1 MILGCGHDDD
11 GDDDDGDDD
20 DDEEEEDDDDDH
32 CDGGDGDTAPLSPIF
47 PWNKLICRGQPYQQE
62 QLRQLQHHQDVKM
75 EGYERYVYPVLAGDC
90 CLEGTSFPNMFQ
102 HVP

>member
-20 DDEEEEDDDDDH
+20 DEEEEDDADDH

-47 PWNKLICRGQPYQQE
+47 PWNKLICRGAALPARTATAIATPPRCQNG
-62 QLRQLQHHQDVKM
+62 RI
-75 EGYERYVYPVLAGDC
+75 
-90 CLEGTSFPNMFQ
+90 
-102 HVP
+102 